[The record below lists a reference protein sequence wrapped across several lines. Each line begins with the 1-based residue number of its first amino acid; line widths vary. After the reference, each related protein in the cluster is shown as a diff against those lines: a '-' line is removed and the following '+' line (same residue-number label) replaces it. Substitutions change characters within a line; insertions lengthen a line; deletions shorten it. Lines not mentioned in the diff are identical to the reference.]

1 MKIRMWMTVM
11 ALFFIMTGCVEKR
24 KQEKAIIYIG
34 TYTGKTSE
42 GIYVYKMDM
51 NTGAL
56 ERLHVIGNIENPSF
70 LTIDSRNEFLYS
82 VHELNNYQGQRT
94 GAIRSF
100 KIDPDT
106 WNLTLL
112 SEQPSFG
119 EHPCHVTVTE
129 TGDYVFLANYTSGS
143 VSMFPVQDGM
153 IAVMSDTAQHVG
165 FGPNKN
171 RQQSPHAHSVN
182 LSPDGCFLYVM
193 DLGIDKIM
201 IYDVYSTPGQLTP
214 ADPPFV
220 NTAPGAGPRHFTFHP
235 NGKIAYV
242 INELNSTITSYMY
255 AAENGLLTEIETVQ
269 TLPADFDGQNT
280 TADIHIT
287 PDGRFLYGSNRGHDS
302 LVIFKIDAQTGK
314 LALVGHQSVLG
325 QTPRNFAIDPTG
337 AFLLV
342 ANQNSDN
349 IVVFSI
355 NKATGELQDTG
366 HRAEVS
372 LPVCIKMVS
381 PN

>member
-1 MKIRMWMTVM
+1 MNIRMWVAVM
-11 ALFFIMTGCVEKR
+11 ALFFMMTGCAGKSLHKKTILYV
-24 KQEKAIIYIG
+24 G

-42 GIYVYKMDM
+42 GIYVYELDM
-51 NTGAL
+51 SSGAL
-56 ERLHVIGNIENPSF
+56 TPLHTVGDIENPSF
-70 LTIDSRNEFLYS
+70 LAIDSNSKYLYS
-82 VHELNNYQGQRT
+82 VHELNNYHGERT

-143 VSMFPVQDGM
+143 VSMFPVHDGV
-153 IAVMSDTAQHVG
+153 IEAMSDTAQHVG
-165 FGPNKN
+165 SGPNKG
-171 RQQSPHAHSVN
+171 RQQGPHAHSVN
-182 LSPDGCFLYVM
+182 LSPDGRFLYVM

-201 IYDVYSTPGQLTP
+201 IYDLQAIPGQLTP
-214 ADPPFV
+214 AETPFV
-220 NTAPGAGPRHFTFHP
+220 KTAPGAGPRHFTFHP
-235 NGKIAYV
+235 NGKIAYA

-269 TLPADFDGQNT
+269 TLPADFGGQNT

-287 PDGRFLYGSNRGHDS
+287 PDGRFLYSSNRGHDS
-302 LVIFKIDAQTGK
+302 LVIFKIDGQTGK
-314 LALVGHQSVLG
+314 LELVGHQSVLG

-372 LPVCIKMVS
+372 LPVCLKVVS